1 MTEQPLSPNT
11 AEMEAMGTRI
21 RAIQERKRERIK
33 WHVGKQTAEMAIA
46 AFTRSTPYRPSGKN
60 RKRKRTK
67 RLL

>member
-1 MTEQPLSPNT
+1 MTEEPLSPNT

-33 WHVGKQTAEMAIA
+33 WHVGKHTAEMAIA
-46 AFTRSTPYRPSGKN
+46 AFSRATPYRVSGKCRR
-60 RKRKRTK
+60 RKRGK